1 MMIQV
6 ILLLAQ
12 LLLAV
17 SLQSNSQVYLPID
30 CDDIYKHDNKSSS
43 GVYTIYPG
51 GPTTPLHVYC
61 DMETDGGRWTV
72 FLRRLDGTESFFRP
86 WKHYKA
92 GFGNVAGEY
101 WLGLEN
107 VLLLTMRNENELR
120 VDMEDWEGAQ
130 ASAQYSSFSI
140 GPESAG
146 YQLHL
151 GNFTGGTAG
160 DSLSYQN
167 SMKFTTF
174 DKDQDTWDKNCAQ
187 HYLGG
192 FWYKTCHTANP
203 TGMYAPHRA
212 IGLDRV
218 HVIWHAWKGWDCSLK
233 NIAMKIRSV
242 AKCSLEEADLGELQQ
257 QTRVA
262 ECPSPPRRGAGKQ
275 EVGFFLEQ
283 CDQALINDILRD
295 FINNFVFVYLDDIL
309 IFSQNPSEHRQH
321 VRLSRGP
328 VKRRTRRAAE
338 SETKAVQP
346 AEEARLPG
354 RLSS

>member
-1 MMIQV
+1 MHKYRGNSACRQERLESSPIHSRMTIQV
-6 ILLLAQ
+6 FLLLAQ

-30 CDDIYKHDNKSSS
+30 CDDIYKHDNKSLS

-72 FLRRLDGTESFFRP
+72 FLRRIDGTESFFRP

-107 VLLLTMRNENELR
+107 VLLLTMRKENELR

-151 GNFTGGTAG
+151 GSFTGGTAG
-160 DSLSYQN
+160 DSLSSHN

-174 DKDQDTWDKNCAQ
+174 DKDQDMWNKNCAQ

-192 FWYKTCHTANP
+192 FWYNTCQYANP
-203 TGMYAPHRA
+203 TGMYAPHGA
-212 IGLDRV
+212 IGFENV
-218 HVIWHAWKGWDCSLK
+218 HVIWHAWKGWNYSLK

-242 AKCSLEEADLGELQQ
+242 AKCSC
-257 QTRVA
+257 TV
-262 ECPSPPRRGAGKQ
+262 
-275 EVGFFLEQ
+275 
-283 CDQALINDILRD
+283 
-295 FINNFVFVYLDDIL
+295 
-309 IFSQNPSEHRQH
+309 
-321 VRLSRGP
+321 
-328 VKRRTRRAAE
+328 
-338 SETKAVQP
+338 
-346 AEEARLPG
+346 
-354 RLSS
+354 